1 MEYFQEEQS
10 WIFIRSG
17 VRASFFSTLRG
28 LATKPILA
36 AYRKVLNA
44 FSEDVYAFGE
54 AYGALCE
61 RIYKFDDAGDR
72 ILRLIQ
78 CDNNALTAAL
88 DNPAPVVLDAT
99 TRDLETLSALIALS
113 GRDLICEARL
123 AFPNDRDALESLPE
137 FPAGK
142 PLPFTTGAQLAQY
155 YRENGYGFFATASFF
170 TVDQN
175 NGLAAIEQA
184 DPIRLSD
191 LKGYARQKDQV
202 ITNTLAFLENPP
214 GQHHSPLRR

>member
-1 MEYFQEEQS
+1 MDFHTL
-10 WIFIRSG
+10 R

-99 TRDLETLSALIALS
+99 TGIL
-113 GRDLICEARL
+113 
-123 AFPNDRDALESLPE
+123 
-137 FPAGK
+137 K
-142 PLPFTTGAQLAQY
+142 PCP
-155 YRENGYGFFATASFF
+155 R
-170 TVDQN
+170 
-175 NGLAAIEQA
+175 
-184 DPIRLSD
+184 
-191 LKGYARQKDQV
+191 
-202 ITNTLAFLENPP
+202 
-214 GQHHSPLRR
+214 